1 MTSATPADV
10 VGRLT
15 VEQKAR
21 LVGGAS
27 YWTTADL
34 PGVPAVFLAD
44 GPHGVRRLDPAN
56 GAIAGA
62 DPATCFP
69 PAVALGATF
78 DVRLAERVGAAIG
91 AEAAERGVG
100 VVLGPGVNIK
110 RSPLC
115 GRNFEYVSEDPLLA
129 GHVGAALVNGIQSAG
144 VGACVKHFVANDQET
159 ERLRVSADIDE
170 RTLREIH
177 LRPFQRVVTEAR
189 PWTVMSSYNR
199 VNGTYVGEDP
209 RLLTRVLRD
218 EWGFDGLVMSDWLAV
233 NDRTAALRAGL
244 DLEMP
249 APGEARVRQLVGAV
263 SSGDLPEQDLD
274 RAAERVVALARRVH
288 DAEGPAD
295 ATDLV
300 DHHELAREAATRAIV
315 LLRNEPVA
323 RDGETTPA
331 PLLPLAKD
339 ARVAV
344 VGELARTPRY
354 QGAGSSQV
362 VPTRLDDALT
372 ALTQDFPDL
381 AFAPGYALGR
391 EAGDDTALAA
401 EAIAEAS
408 DADVVLFFAGLPD
421 DAEAEGRDR
430 THIDLPTVQVDLL
443 ESVLDVNPRVVVVL
457 SNGSVVRL
465 PFADRVPALVEGW
478 LLGQAGGPATAD
490 VLTGRV
496 NPSGRLSETIPH
508 RLADG
513 PAYLDFPGEDLHVR
527 YAEGVFVGHRW
538 YDARDIDVAFPFGHG
553 LSYTTFG
560 YEGLTVTTGDDALRA
575 TLTVTNTGDVPGREV
590 VQCYLGRDTSAV
602 ARPPRVLAAFDV
614 VELEPGESRRV
625 ELTVP
630 LGELSHWSTRDG
642 RWVTEGG
649 TWRVDVGASSRDV
662 RESREVQ
669 VPGDDA
675 VRPLTRGSTLREA
688 AADPTAGPLVN
699 GALEAMDEDV
709 REMALAIPL
718 GRMPFVPDAGVSEKQ
733 LADLI
738 ALSDGSAGRFKRTAA
753 KVLGSVS
760 ARRRHGPR

>member
-10 VGRLT
+10 VRRLT
-15 VEQKAR
+15 LEQKVR

-34 PGVPAVFLAD
+34 PEVPAVFLAD

-56 GAIAGA
+56 GAISGA

-78 DVRLAERVGAAIG
+78 DVGLAERVGAAIG

-115 GRNFEYVSEDPLLA
+115 GRNFEYVSEDPLHA
-129 GHVGAALVNGIQSAG
+129 GRVAAALVRGIQSAG
-144 VGACVKHFVANDQET
+144 VGACVKHFAANDQET
-159 ERLRVSADIDE
+159 ERFRVSADIDE
-170 RTLREIH
+170 RTLREVH
-177 LRPFQRVVTEAR
+177 LRPFQHVVTEAR

-209 RLLTRVLRD
+209 RLLTDVLRR
-218 EWGFDGLVMSDWLAV
+218 EWGFDGLVLSDWLAV
-233 NDRTAALRAGL
+233 HDRPAALRAGL

-249 APGEARVRQLVGAV
+249 APGEARVRQLVDAV
-263 SSGDLPEQDLD
+263 KSGELTEEDVD
-274 RAAERVVALARRVH
+274 RAAERVVALSRR
-288 DAEGPAD
+288 AGEAQPPAD

-300 DHHELAREAATRAIV
+300 DHHELAREAAARAIV

-323 RDGETTPA
+323 GPGGDAPV
-331 PLLPLAKD
+331 PLLPLAQD
-339 ARVAV
+339 ARVTV

-372 ALTQDFPDL
+372 ALTADFPDL
-381 AFAPGYALGR
+381 SFAPGYALGR

-401 EAIAEAS
+401 EAVAEAS
-408 DADVVLFFAGLPD
+408 DADVVVFFAGLPG

-430 THIDLPTVQVDLL
+430 THIDLPAVQVDLL

-508 RLADG
+508 RLADN
-513 PAYLDFPGEDLHVR
+513 PSYLDFPGEDLHVR
-527 YAEGVFVGHRW
+527 YTEGVFVGHRW
-538 YDARDIDVAFPFGHG
+538 YDARDLDVTFPFGHG

-560 YEGLTVTTGDDALRA
+560 YSDLTVAAAEDELRV
-575 TLTVTNTGDVPGREV
+575 TLTVANTGDVPGREV
-590 VQCYLGRDTSAV
+590 VQCYVGRDTSVV

-614 VELEPGESRRV
+614 VELEAGASRRV

-630 LGELSHWSTRDG
+630 VSDLAHWSVREDG
-642 RWVTEGG
+642 WITEGG
-649 TWRVDVGASSRDV
+649 TWRVEVGASSRDLRV
-662 RESREVQ
+662 AGDVQ
-669 VPGDDA
+669 LPGTDA
-675 VRPLTRGSTLREA
+675 ARPLTPESTVREA
-688 AADPTAGPLVN
+688 LADPMVGPLIA
-699 GALEAMDEDV
+699 GALEIMDEDV
-709 REMALAIPL
+709 REMALATPV
-718 GRMPFVPDAGVSEKQ
+718 GRLPFVPDAGVSEKQ
-733 LADLI
+733 LAELI
-738 ALSDGSAGRFKRTAA
+738 ALSDGSAGRIRRTAA
-753 KVLGSVS
+753 KVLGSIS
-760 ARRRHGPR
+760 ARRRHGSR